1 MKKLFVTFFT
11 AVISQFAFTAF
22 AADMLIQPNQ
32 LPQNSQQFI
41 SKTFKNANIV
51 AAKRDKNSF
60 EAILN
65 TGAKIEFNL
74 SGEWEEIE
82 AYSALPDG
90 LLPAAV
96 EKAAKSQG
104 GQNIKIDK
112 DFGYYEVKL
121 NNNLE
126 LKIDMNGN
134 ILKRKMD

>member
-11 AVISQFAFTAF
+11 AVISLFAFTAF

-96 EKAAKSQG
+96 EKAAKSQV
-104 GQNIKIDK
+104 IKIDK

>member
-11 AVISQFAFTAF
+11 AVISLFAFTAF
-22 AADMLIQPNQ
+22 AADIQPNQ

-104 GQNIKIDK
+104 GQIIKIDK